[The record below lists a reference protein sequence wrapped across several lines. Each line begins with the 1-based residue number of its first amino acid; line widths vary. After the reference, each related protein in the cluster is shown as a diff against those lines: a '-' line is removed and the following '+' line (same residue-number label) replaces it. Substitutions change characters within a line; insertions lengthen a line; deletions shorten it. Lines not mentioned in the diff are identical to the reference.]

1 VPSTAPFSVVKDKFM
16 HTHSVSPRRESDASL
31 AEHLEKFEIA
41 RQQQL
46 DAIPTT
52 NLDVVA
58 AAHRASVERILEEVR
73 TARQRLEE
81 GRYGFCIR
89 CANPIAVGRLELRP
103 WATTCTRCTER
114 PRW

>member
-1 VPSTAPFSVVKDKFM
+1 LVVKDMNM
-16 HTHSVSPRRESDASL
+16 HVHSVFPRRETDSSL

-41 RQQQL
+41 RQRQL

-52 NLDVVA
+52 NLDVVTA
-58 AAHRASVERILEEVR
+58 AYRASVERILEEVR
-73 TARQRLEE
+73 TARRRLDE

-89 CANPIAVGRLELRP
+89 CADPIAVGHLEQRP
-103 WATTCTRCTER
+103 WATTCTRCIGR

>member
-1 VPSTAPFSVVKDKFM
+1 MT
-16 HTHSVSPRRESDASL
+16 THHVSLRRETDTNL
-31 AEHLEKFEIA
+31 ADHLEKFEVA

-46 DAIPTT
+46 DALPTT

-73 TARQRLEE
+73 TARQRLED
-81 GRYGFCIR
+81 GWYGFCIM
-89 CANPIAVGRLELRP
+89 CADPIAVGRLELRP
-103 WATTCTRCTER
+103 WATKCTRCSER

>member
-1 VPSTAPFSVVKDKFM
+1 MTTF
-16 HTHSVSPRRESDASL
+16 SVSPRRETDTNL

-41 RQQQL
+41 RQHQL

-58 AAHRASVERILEEVR
+58 AAHRASVERILDEVR
-73 TARQRLEE
+73 IARRRLDE
-81 GRYGFCIR
+81 GRYGVCIV
-89 CANPIAVGRLELRP
+89 CADPIAEGRLELRP
-103 WATTCTRCTER
+103 WATKCTRCTER